1 MMPCG
6 PEKPGPPHWGFPSLR
21 DFAPPA
27 PKIPVNPTPSANVLP
42 GTKRGSMKRYALTC
56 LTSLALAAGVL
67 PASATPTA
75 APLKAVRAAGHIVL
89 DGRLDDEAWSLAAPS
104 GPFLQRNPD
113 EGKPASERTEVRVV
127 YDDEALYVGARM
139 FDSQP
144 QGVVRRLSRRDDEPD
159 ADRFVLYL
167 DPRHDHHNGFEFWVS
182 AAGVQRD
189 AVIYNDSWDDF
200 SWDGVWEAAVA
211 ADETGWTAE
220 VKIPFSQ
227 LRFTEGGDQVWG
239 VNAARFIHRKA
250 EEDWLELVPKKESG
264 IASRMAHLEGLAGLH
279 PRRALS
285 LLPYAVSRGEF
296 VTPSRTGDPFN
307 DGSRALGSLG
317 LDLKYGI
324 TSSLTLDATVNP
336 DFGQVEVDPAVVN
349 LSDYETFFDE
359 KRPFFIEG
367 SPIFN
372 NFGHNGAN
380 NFWGF
385 NRSEPDIFYS
395 RRIGRAPQGGADAEF
410 VHMPSAATILGAAK
424 VTGRVGGGWTVAG
437 LEAVTGGEDARL
449 ADGPLRRSQE
459 VEPFTNY
466 FVARAQHD
474 GERVGLGA
482 LTTSVVRT
490 LDIPALSDLLAR
502 NAWVGGVDGYVFLDK
517 KKNWA
522 VTARFAGSRIEGS
535 TAAIT
540 RAQRA
545 SQRYY
550 QRPDATQVELDPFA
564 TSLSGWTGSVNL
576 NRQGGTFRVNS
587 ALWATSPG
595 FESNDLGFNS
605 RTDRWGGHLVAD
617 YRKTD
622 TDRYTRSRWFAV
634 SKWYALNFAGERQG
648 DGLHGFYEL
657 QFKNYWWLGGN
668 GFKRWQALD
677 DRLTRG
683 GPSVV
688 SPAAWGAGLWS
699 RTDTR
704 KRLVL
709 RLDSSYFENAAGT
722 TERMLSTTVE
732 MKPASAVFVSIGPSI
747 YVLRS
752 AASWVTGVDDP
763 LAAATY
769 GRRYVFGE
777 LHQTEASMTTRV
789 NWILSPRMSLQVYAQ
804 PLISVGDYGRFKEL
818 ARGRTFDFNRYGAG
832 GSTIAPSGGTYAVDP
847 DGAGPAPAF
856 TFDNPDFNFKS
867 LRVNAIYR
875 WEWRP
880 GSTLYVAWTQQRQDV
895 EDPGVF
901 ELGHDTSRLLRAPGD
916 DVFLVKVSYR
926 FGR

>member
-1 MMPCG
+1 
-6 PEKPGPPHWGFPSLR
+6 
-21 DFAPPA
+21 
-27 PKIPVNPTPSANVLP
+27 
-42 GTKRGSMKRYALTC
+42 
-56 LTSLALAAGVL
+56 
-67 PASATPTA
+67 
-75 APLKAVRAAGHIVL
+75 
-89 DGRLDDEAWSLAAPS
+89 
-104 GPFLQRNPD
+104 
-113 EGKPASERTEVRVV
+113 
-127 YDDEALYVGARM
+127 
-139 FDSQP
+139 
-144 QGVVRRLSRRDDEPD
+144 VRRLSRRDDEPD
-159 ADRFVLYL
+159 ADRFVVYL
-167 DPRHDHHNGFEFWVS
+167 DPRHDHRNGFEFWVS

-189 AVIYNDSWDDF
+189 AVIFNDSWDDF
-200 SWDGVWEAAVA
+200 SWDGVWEASVAVDA
-211 ADETGWTAE
+211 QGWTAE

-227 LRFTEGGDQVWG
+227 LRFADGEDQVWG
-239 VNAARFIHRKA
+239 VNAARYIHRKN

-264 IASRMAHLEGLAGLH
+264 LASRMALLEGLHGLH
-279 PRRALS
+279 PRKALS

-296 VTPSRTGDPFN
+296 VAPSRPGDPFN
-307 DGSRALGSLG
+307 DGSRALGATG
-317 LDLKYGI
+317 MDLKYGL

-349 LSDYETFFDE
+349 LSDFETFFDE

-372 NFGHNGAN
+372 NFGHNGGN

-395 RRIGRAPQGGADAEF
+395 RRIGRPPQGSADGEF
-410 VHMPSAATILGAAK
+410 VSVPSATTILGAAK
-424 VTGRVGGGWTVAG
+424 VTGRLNGGWTVAG
-437 LEAVTGGEDARL
+437 LEAVTGREDARL
-449 ADGPLRRSQE
+449 ADGPLRHGQE

-466 FVARAQHD
+466 FVARGQHD
-474 GERVGLGA
+474 GERLGLGVIG
-482 LTTSVVRT
+482 TSVLRNMPKAGG
-490 LDIPALSDLLAR
+490 DAALGDLLAQR
-502 NAWVGGVDGYVFLDK
+502 AWVGGVDGYVFLDK
-517 KKNWA
+517 KKDWA
-522 VTARFAGSRIEGS
+522 VTARFAGSRLEG
-535 TAAIT
+535 TAAAIE

-550 QRPDATQVELDPFA
+550 QRPDAPQVHLDPSA
-564 TSLSGWTGSVNL
+564 TALSGWTGSVNL
-576 NRQGGTFRVNS
+576 NRQGGSVRVNS

-605 RTDRWGGHLVAD
+605 RSDRWGFHTVVD

-622 TDRYTRSRWFAV
+622 PDRYTRSRWFAL
-634 SKWYALNFAGERQG
+634 SKWYALNFASERQG
-648 DGLHGFYEL
+648 DGLHSFFEL

-668 GFKRWQALD
+668 AWKRWQALD

-683 GPSVV
+683 GPSVT
-688 SPAAWGAGLWS
+688 SPAAWGGELWS

-704 KRLVL
+704 KRLAL
-709 RLDSSYFENAAGT
+709 KLDGTYYQNAGGT
-722 TERMLSTTVE
+722 TERMLSTTLE
-732 MKPASAVFVSIGPSI
+732 MKPAGAVFVSVGPSI

-763 LAAATY
+763 LATATF

-804 PLISVGDYGRFKEL
+804 PLISVGDYNRFKEL
-818 ARGRTFDFNRYGAG
+818 ARGRTYDFNRYGAG
-832 GSTIAPSGGTYAVDP
+832 GSTIAAQGAAYAVDP

-880 GSTLYVAWTQQRQDV
+880 GSTLYVAWTQQRQDLA
-895 EDPGVF
+895 DPGDF
-901 ELGHDTSRLLRAPGD
+901 ELGHDTSALLRAAAD
-916 DVFLVKVSYR
+916 DVLLVKVSYR